1 MPEADTLVLFG
12 AAVLGLLLSPGPNM
26 AFLFAHSLAQGPRAG
41 VAVATGIFLADLSLT
56 ALTALGI
63 AALVLAL
70 PAAFDFLR
78 VGGAAY
84 LLRLAWQASRAR
96 DAGRATAPIERETR
110 HLVGRAWLNSL
121 LNPKA
126 LVLFL
131 VFLPQFV
138 DPRIGH
144 VSVQLAVLGAVL
156 SVEALVF
163 HALLGLASGGLAR
176 RLHGPRAHFA
186 LGRLQAVIYVALAAR
201 LLVTAPLTPEV
212 R

>member
-1 MPEADTLVLFG
+1 MPEPETLLLFG
-12 AAVLGLLLSPGPNM
+12 AAVLGLLLAPDPNM

-41 VAVATGIFLADLSLT
+41 LAVATGIFLADLSLT
-56 ALTALGI
+56 AVAALGV
-63 AALVLAL
+63 AALVLAN
-70 PAAFDFLR
+70 PASFDAIRLA
-78 VGGAAY
+78 GAAY
-84 LLRLAWQASRAR
+84 LLRLAWEAWRAR
-96 DAGRATAPIERETR
+96 AGGRTTSPIEPDTR

-126 LVLFL
+126 LVFFL

-156 SVEALVF
+156 SVEALGF
-163 HALLGLASGGLAR
+163 HALLGLASGAMTR
-176 RLHGPRAHFA
+176 RLSGPRAHRDM
-186 LGRLQAVIYVALAAR
+186 GRLQAVIYVALAAR
-201 LLVTAPLTPEV
+201 LLVIEPSTAEA

>member
-1 MPEADTLVLFG
+1 MPETNTLLLFG
-12 AAVLGLLLSPGPNM
+12 AAVLGLLLAPGPNM

-41 VAVATGIFLADLSLT
+41 LSVATGIFLADLSLT

-70 PAAFDFLR
+70 PASLDAIRLA
-78 VGGAAY
+78 GAVY
-84 LLRLAWQASRAR
+84 LLRLAWQAWRAR
-96 DAGRATAPIERETR
+96 VGGAPTSPSERDARQ
-110 HLVGRAWLNSL
+110 LVGKAWLNSV

-126 LVLFL
+126 LVFFL

-138 DPRIGH
+138 DPRIGP

-176 RLHGPRAHFA
+176 RLSGPRAHLA
-186 LGRLQAVIYVALAAR
+186 MGRLQALIYVALAAR
-201 LLVTAPLTPEV
+201 LLVTAPSMPEA